1 MIPWASYGGLLG
13 LALLILWIIWKIVTT
28 PNVVLTVATDK
39 STYTRGEV
47 AKISGNLTGDGD
59 PVAGETVTIVVVYPG
74 GSGAQNLSAVT
85 DVNGDYGP
93 VDFDTASQGGG
104 TYTVQVTGFGA
115 NASTTFTQSIQRMV
129 SVLAV

>member
-39 STYTRGEV
+39 GTYTRGEPV
-47 AKISGNLTGDGD
+47 VISGILTGDGD
-59 PVAGETVTIVVVYPG
+59 PIAGETISGAVVYPG
-74 GSGAQNLSAVT
+74 GTGSHNFTALTQADGSYEYT
-85 DVNGDYGP
+85 Y
-93 VDFDTASQGGG
+93 DTTGGSGG
-104 TYTVQVTGFGA
+104 TYTVQVVGFGA
-115 NASTTFTQSIQRMV
+115 NNTTTFTQAIQRMV